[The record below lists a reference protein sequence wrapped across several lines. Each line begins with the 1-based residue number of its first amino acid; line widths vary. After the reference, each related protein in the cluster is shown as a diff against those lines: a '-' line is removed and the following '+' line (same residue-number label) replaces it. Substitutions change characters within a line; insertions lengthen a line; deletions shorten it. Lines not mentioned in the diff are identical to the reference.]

1 MLKINNYV
9 VNNIHGKKP
18 FKQIPNKNNFIA
30 FIKYRNN
37 RNSN

>member
-9 VNNIHGKKP
+9 VNNIHGKNHSNKYL
-18 FKQIPNKNNFIA
+18 KKNNFIA